1 MGLAAGQRLGP
12 YEITAP
18 LGAGGMGEVWRARD
32 TRLGRDVAIKVLPAG
47 LAQDEQFL
55 KRFDREARVIS
66 SLSHPH
72 ICALF
77 DVGEAEALHYLV
89 MEYLE
94 GEALADRLQKGA
106 FPLHDVLKYG
116 QQIASALHAAH
127 RQGITHRD
135 LKPGNVMLTRSGAKL
150 LDFGLAK
157 TAAEG
162 AAPIDGQ
169 THLATEAKP
178 LTEQGTILG
187 TFQYMSPEQ
196 LEGQEADARTD
207 IFALGTVLYEMT
219 TGRRAFEGKTKTSL
233 IAAIVKEQ
241 PRPIAEAQ
249 PLTPPALQHVVDK
262 CLAKDPDDRWQS
274 ALDVASELRWI
285 STASS
290 QAGVAAPVSRARI
303 RRSRLLAV
311 AAIAGWMI
319 ATAAV
324 VTAVRARSELRD
336 ASRVTRADL
345 AEETAAVYDSPLSV
359 SPDGRRIAI
368 ETPGQTTRLAIRD
381 LTSGEVKR
389 LAGTEGA
396 SYPFWAPDGH
406 AVGFFAGGK
415 LKTVNAETGAVQTI
429 CDAPYGRGGAWSP
442 LGVIVFA
449 PNIATQIVKVG
460 ENGGAAVPVTKPER
474 PGLDTHRNPT
484 FLPDG
489 KHFLYCAAPASAS
502 VAVGSLRAGSVDGE
516 FDRKVLDYASSLA
529 FVNGWLLTVRD
540 RNLIAQRF
548 DPSRLTVSGK
558 PVAIA
563 QNIDWYSGRYV
574 GTFAVGAETL
584 VYQHAAQ
591 PRRQLLRLDP
601 GDVRPVAIGE
611 EAFIANPAVS
621 ADGRQAIVDRFD
633 ATTNSSDLWRV
644 DLGGGTSAR
653 LTFTARGSMED
664 TALFSPG
671 GDRVALTEVDA
682 GGSTHSW
689 IQPTGG
695 GAKDGLLPDSDK
707 DFLYL
712 SDWSRDGKTLL
723 ISPQRMETGQDVEV
737 LHLDGERKSVPL
749 VHGPSAERAGC
760 FSPNGQWVAYLSD
773 ESGRPEV
780 YVTSYPAA
788 TAKWQVST
796 GGGSNPSWSAD
807 GKQLYYLAGDRVVA
821 AAVQDGASFSAGT
834 AHPVDALGD
843 RIVDFRVARS
853 GRIVALRE
861 IDAGKPPLTVVRN
874 WQQLLSGK

>member
-1 MGLAAGQRLGP
+1 VGLAAGQRLGP
-12 YEITAP
+12 YEIVAA

-47 LAQDEQFL
+47 LAQDEQFR
-55 KRFDREARVIS
+55 KRFEREARVIS
-66 SLSHPH
+66 SLSHPN
-72 ICALF
+72 ICTLF
-77 DVGEAEALHYLV
+77 DVGEEAQLHYLV

-94 GEALADRLQKGA
+94 GEALADRLQKGP

-135 LKPGNVMLTRSGAKL
+135 LKPGNVVLTKSGAKL

-162 AAPIDGQ
+162 ASPIDGH
-169 THLATEAKP
+169 TSLATEAKP

-207 IFALGTVLYEMT
+207 IFALGAVLYEMA
-219 TGRRAFEGKTKTSL
+219 TGRRAFQGKTKTSL

-241 PRPIAEAQ
+241 PPPIAEAQ

-285 STASS
+285 STAGS
-290 QAGVAAPVSRARI
+290 QAGVAAKVTSSRA

-311 AAIAGWMI
+311 AAVAGWAV
-319 ATAAV
+319 ATAAI
-324 VTAVRARSELRD
+324 VTTLRARSELRD
-336 ASRVTRADL
+336 ASRVTQADL
-345 AEETAAVYDSPLSV
+345 AEETALVLDAPLSV
-359 SPDGRRIAI
+359 SPDGRRVAI
-368 ETPGQTTRLAIRD
+368 ETPGQTTRLSIRD
-381 LTSGEVKR
+381 LTNGEVKR

-396 SYPFWAPDGH
+396 SYLFWAPDGH

-449 PNIATQIVKVG
+449 PNIATAIVKVS
-460 ENGGAAVPVTKPER
+460 ENGGVPVAVTKLER

-489 KHFLYCAAPASAS
+489 KHFLYCAAPANAS
-502 VAVGSLRAGSVDGE
+502 VAVGSLRAGSIDGG
-516 FDRKVLDYASSLA
+516 FDRQVLDYASSVA
-529 FVNGWLLTVRD
+529 FVNGWLLSVRD

-548 DPSRLTVSGK
+548 DPNQFAVMGK

-563 QNIDWYSGRYV
+563 QNIDWYPGRFV
-574 GTFAVGAETL
+574 GTFAAGAETL

-591 PRRQLLRLDP
+591 PRRQLLRLDL
-601 GDVRPVAIGE
+601 GDARPVAIGE

-653 LTFTARGSMED
+653 LTFTARGTMED
-664 TALFSPG
+664 TALFSPDG
-671 GDRVALTEVDA
+671 ERVALTELDT
-682 GGSTHSW
+682 GGSTRSW

-695 GAKDGLLPDSDK
+695 GTKEGLLPDSDR
-707 DFLYL
+707 DFMYL
-712 SDWSRDGKTLL
+712 TDWSRDGKTLL
-723 ISPQRMETGQDVEV
+723 ISPQRMETGQDVEI
-737 LHLDGERKSVPL
+737 LHLDGDRKPVPL
-749 VHGPSAERAGC
+749 VHGPSAESAGR
-760 FSPNGQWVAYLSD
+760 FSPNGKRVAYQSD

-780 YVTSYPAA
+780 YVTSHPAA

-796 GGGSNPSWSAD
+796 EGGSSPSWSAD
-807 GKQLYYLAGDRVVA
+807 GRQLYYLAGDRVVA
-821 AAVQDGASFSAGT
+821 ASVLDGASFSAG
-834 AHPVDALGD
+834 AARLFDALGD
-843 RIVDFRVARS
+843 RIVDFSVARS
-853 GRIVALRE
+853 GRIVAVRE
-861 IDAGKPPLTVVRN
+861 IDAGKPPLTIVRN